1 MRATWRLGG
10 ARSRAA
16 SDVTARRPAEPAVA
30 RGVART
36 GPEPRV
42 LIALATIAVLVVS
55 AATAP
60 LLTPH
65 DPTSSSLLQR
75 LQPPAFAGGS
85 WTHPLGTDHLGR
97 DVLARSLY
105 GARVSLLV
113 AGIAT
118 IVGAVIG
125 TLLGLLAAVRP
136 GSLADHVVTYLIDVQ
151 LSLPFIL
158 LAIAVALVLGTSLP
172 VLVALAA
179 LATWP
184 AYARV
189 VRGVALSLRERE
201 FVMAARA
208 LGAGEARLMLRHVL
222 PNLAAPLIVL
232 ATLSVGSIVL
242 FESALS
248 FIGIG
253 IRPPTPSWGVMI
265 ADGREYLARAWW
277 LSIVPSAFLVALTL
291 SVGVVGD
298 ALRDRLD
305 VKSST

>member
-1 MRATWRLGG
+1 MRASWRLQSRGVTVPVRVASARAKG
-10 ARSRAA
+10 PAARSRPPLRI
-16 SDVTARRPAEPAVA
+16 T
-30 RGVART
+30 
-36 GPEPRV
+36 
-42 LIALATIAVLVVS
+42 IALLTISLLIVVAS
-55 AATAP
+55 GAP
-60 LLTPH
+60 LITPF
-65 DPTSSSLLQR
+65 DPNASALLQR

-113 AGIAT
+113 AGVAT
-118 IVGAVIG
+118 VLGLVVG
-125 TLLGLLAAVRP
+125 TLLGLVAAVRP
-136 GSLADHVVTYLIDVQ
+136 GSMADHAVTYLIDVQ

-184 AYARV
+184 GYARV
-189 VRGVALSLRERE
+189 VRAVALSLRERE

-208 LGAGEARLMLRHVL
+208 LGASEARVMLRHLL
-222 PNLAAPLIVL
+222 PNLAAPLTVL

-265 ADGREYLARAWW
+265 ADGREYLSRAWW

-291 SVGVVGD
+291 AVGVLGD